1 MLNDSCSI
9 YVDFTFISNMIPF
22 VTLIIASGSRQIM
35 KTLLPVFFLSLI
47 YFIVLIIDIFRKK
60 VSGIEII
67 VSCILYFLD
76 ISLKL

>member
-1 MLNDSCSI
+1 M
-9 YVDFTFISNMIPF
+9 TPF
-22 VTLIIASGSRQIM
+22 VTLIIASGSKQIM

>member
-9 YVDFTFISNMIPF
+9 YVDFTFISNMTPF

-60 VSGIEII
+60 ISGIEII

>member
-1 MLNDSCSI
+1 MLNDNCSI
-9 YVDFTFISNMIPF
+9 YVDFTFISNMTPF

>member
-9 YVDFTFISNMIPF
+9 YVDFTFISNMTPF